1 MDNMLN
7 IFLVAIITALG
18 SAIGAGLFSM
28 FSKFSK
34 KRDEKLLNEIALLRS
49 EVQLLMRYNLQQ
61 SAVIETIL
69 DAMKTN
75 HINGNIERAVDK
87 MTNAQ
92 NELNNGLIQH
102 ATTGRK

>member
-49 EVQLLMRYNLQQ
+49 EVQILMRYNLQQ

-69 DAMKTN
+69 DAMKSN
-75 HINGNIERAVDK
+75 HVNGNIDRASEK
-87 MTNAQ
+87 LTNAQ
-92 NELNNGLIQH
+92 NELNEELIKH
-102 ATTGRK
+102 TVAGR

>member
-69 DAMKTN
+69 ET
-75 HINGNIERAVDK
+75 
-87 MTNAQ
+87 
-92 NELNNGLIQH
+92 IQEENKKD
-102 ATTGRK
+102 GV